1 MKDKLGL
8 DLDQIIKIIKASKT
22 NSNQCKGEKEPVKQN
37 KSSKLGKSSGGSIRM
52 NRGMRISGRAG
63 KPVLETG
70 LGVSLGNPN
79 VIRQSADTVLQQDT
93 AKLSNELIKY
103 QLELAK
109 KQQAD
114 YEQYQT
120 PIQRFK
126 SNKFLNDDDEYG
138 ISKRFSNYALP
149 RSISLGMMYE
159 TSNRLDNL
167 ESNYFKPK
175 GNSKFDA
182 TDGQFSNTDGT
193 DEDNRVEL
201 IDNDMLG
208 SAPTRDGRAGV
219 LPNDMLGSA
228 PNDSYALP
236 VPNNLSSSLSAVSS
250 NTLPEN
256 DVDEDLNLNSSFT
269 SPLPKNDVEEKIKD
283 KKSMLSRIVDNF
295 PRFIPGGGA
304 KVHGFVNDYP
314 EPKSGFAG
322 DNPMIAQDVLPNNM
336 LGSAPTRDDQTGVL
350 PPEPE
355 PDFGIPSNVKAK
367 KKATL
372 NPIKDTNTDKSI
384 PTEEKSE
391 NLIKQ
396 KRRVDAERD
405 TDFQLKF
412 MLRRIRAYNKTIPF
426 ADRYKGLENLR
437 VRQVEDIYKEIYG

>member
-1 MKDKLGL
+1 MSD
-8 DLDQIIKIIKASKT
+8 
-22 NSNQCKGEKEPVKQN
+22 NEE
-37 KSSKLGKSSGGSIRM
+37 
-52 NRGMRISGRAG
+52 
-63 KPVLETG
+63 
-70 LGVSLGNPN
+70 VSLIRTKPPKKETQVDNP
-79 VIRQSADTVLQQDT
+79 VEMS
-93 AKLSNELIKY
+93 SE
-103 QLELAK
+103 
-109 KQQAD
+109 
-114 YEQYQT
+114 
-120 PIQRFK
+120 
-126 SNKFLNDDDEYG
+126 
-138 ISKRFSNYALP
+138 
-149 RSISLGMMYE
+149 
-159 TSNRLDNL
+159 
-167 ESNYFKPK
+167 PK
-175 GNSKFDA
+175 
-182 TDGQFSNTDGT
+182 
-193 DEDNRVEL
+193 VHL
-201 IDNDMLG
+201 CG

-219 LPNDMLGSA
+219 LPNDMLGVL

-256 DVDEDLNLNSSFT
+256 DVDKDLNLNSSFT
-269 SPLPKNDVEEKIKD
+269 SSSFNSPLPKNDVEEKIKD

-322 DNPMIAQDVLPNNM
+322 DNPMIAQDVLPNN
-336 LGSAPTRDDQTGVL
+336 TE
-350 PPEPE
+350 PEPE
-355 PDFGIPSNVKAK
+355 PDPDFGIPSNVKAK

-384 PTEEKSE
+384 PTEEKPE